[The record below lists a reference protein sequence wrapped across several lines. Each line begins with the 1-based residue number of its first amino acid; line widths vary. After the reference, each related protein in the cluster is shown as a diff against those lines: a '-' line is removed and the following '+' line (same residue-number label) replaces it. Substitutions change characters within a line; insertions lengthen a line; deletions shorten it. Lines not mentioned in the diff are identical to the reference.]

1 MQPVPEQFTNAPEIN
16 GQERRLRVRRSPAA
30 LTYVTL
36 GENNGGIL
44 ANISETGMSVTAGEP
59 LRESV
64 FSRVGFKLPQS
75 DRLIE
80 SRAEVVWTSESKKE
94 AGLRFVDMREETRE
108 EIRKWI
114 SPPRRNGQKVER
126 PAESTPNVE
135 SEGHPR
141 AAANTDIPP
150 DVKPGEKSNRHAPD
164 VELRDK
170 PRGLA
175 PTAYAPEASATQ
187 TSAGESSEAQEAAP
201 PERSETPRLSE
212 TDLLERIAASE
223 SGPKSWALTAA
234 QRAEFERLFPSETR
248 RHRPPEPAARSEP
261 VIEPAA
267 APSFVAPIAPQ
278 QPVAAEVDEHRAA
291 PSASARRAPDV
302 AAEVTDPAQMWR
314 ATPATASPPRM
325 PAQSLW
331 DAPPPMLE
339 PIIGRGFGSSY
350 AAQAADSAD
359 ESRPRSL
366 WSTAMLILLIVA
378 GFFALGFVAGP
389 DLVRNWPIME
399 DVRQIVHDKLNHV
412 KAVAMK
418 GSSAAP
424 PASLNAPAPTPNTTT
439 NDQTVAPAQPAP
451 SAPSAAPIAPDT
463 AASPAGNAAPEV
475 NAPSASAPPNA
486 LVPSGTAPHDTAAGD
501 ATPSSTASNDKTG
514 KSSEAN
520 AAPPGMTGSAPA
532 PAAKERHSAPLE
544 SASRAPETRTPV
556 SRTTAKERPVE
567 KPHTPPEVKAA
578 PSAAVNTPREVAP
591 PLTASA
597 RAPESSM
604 PPTTNSTARPTNSMP
619 DTSTSGGS
627 TPSKSAPPTRAGESA
642 ANPKTPPASYFPVVA
657 PAAGNV
663 PRLIEL
669 PEEKVI
675 DTAAVVIHS
684 HQIVFVPAEPGPESS
699 HKLEKLQIGDRTTKL
714 APTYPPQAAQ
724 KGMGGTVHLRATIGQ
739 DGNVQDVR
747 PINGP
752 IILIPAAVEA
762 IRQWQYQPSLL
773 DQQPI
778 EMQEDFTI
786 EFRPLG
792 VQARQ

>member
-1 MQPVPEQFTNAPEIN
+1 MQPVPEPFTNAPEMN
-16 GQERRLRVRRSPAA
+16 GEERRLRVRRSPAA

-59 LRESV
+59 LRENV
-64 FSRVGFKLPQS
+64 FSHVSFELPQS

-80 SRAEVVWTSESKKE
+80 TRAEVVWTSESKKE

-114 SPPRRNGQKVER
+114 SRPRRNGKKAER
-126 PAESTPNVE
+126 AAGAASTDEVE
-135 SEGHPR
+135 SRPTV
-141 AAANTDIPP
+141 AATANNPP
-150 DVKPGEKSNRHAPD
+150 DTKSAEKSNGPALD

-175 PTAYAPEASATQ
+175 PTTYAPEASAAPI
-187 TSAGESSEAQEAAP
+187 SAGQRSEAQDAAP
-201 PERSETPRLSE
+201 PQRSEGPRLSE
-212 TDLLERIAASE
+212 AALLQRLAATG
-223 SGPKSWALTAA
+223 SGPKSWAFTAA
-234 QRAEFERLFPSETR
+234 QRAEFERLFPSEIR
-248 RHRPPEPAARSEP
+248 GAHAPKPAALEIAAHSEP
-261 VIEPAA
+261 LAEPQPAL
-267 APSFVAPIAPQ
+267 APSFAPPIADTAPQPVRAAAQADVAP
-278 QPVAAEVDEHRAA
+278 EV
-291 PSASARRAPDV
+291 V
-302 AAEVTDPAQMWR
+302 DPPRMWR
-314 ATPATASPPRM
+314 ATPAIASPPRM

-339 PIIGRGFGSSY
+339 PIIGRGLGSSY

-378 GFFALGFVAGP
+378 ACFALGFVAGP

-412 KAVAMK
+412 KAVAIK
-418 GSSAAP
+418 GSSTAP
-424 PASLNAPAPTPNTTT
+424 PASSNDLAPTPNTSTK
-439 NDQTVAPAQPAP
+439 DQTVAPVQPAP
-451 SAPSAAPIAPDT
+451 AASSAAAPIAPDT
-463 AASPAGNAAPEV
+463 TAPPAENAAPGANTP
-475 NAPSASAPPNA
+475 NASTTTNVTVASDTAPRDKATSGDDGKSDEANASAPPA
-486 LVPSGTAPHDTAAGD
+486 VTA
-501 ATPSSTASNDKTG
+501 
-514 KSSEAN
+514 
-520 AAPPGMTGSAPA
+520 SAPA
-532 PAAKERHSAPLE
+532 PAVKGHRSLPPESTSSAAESPAPAKE
-544 SASRAPETRTPV
+544 T
-556 SRTTAKERPVE
+556 PVE
-567 KPHTPPEVKAA
+567 KSYVPPEVKAA
-578 PSAAVNTPREVAP
+578 PSAAVNTPRDFAP
-591 PLTASA
+591 PAAST
-597 RAPESSM
+597 RPRESST
-604 PPTTNSTARPTNSMP
+604 PPNNSSVPNSSTPNNSTPNS
-619 DTSTSGGS
+619 STSAKGA
-627 TPSKSAPPTRAGESA
+627 SAPPTH
-642 ANPKTPPASYFPVVA
+642 PPTPPPSYFPVVA

-699 HKLEKLQIGDRTTKL
+699 HKLEKLQIGDRTIKL
-714 APTYPPQAAQ
+714 APTYPPQAVQ
-724 KGMGGTVHLRATIGQ
+724 KGMGGTVHLRAIVGK
-739 DGNVQDVR
+739 DGSVQDVR

-752 IILIPAAVEA
+752 ILLIPAAVEA
-762 IRQWQYQPSLL
+762 IRQWQYQPTLL

-792 VQARQ
+792 VQAKQ